1 MGFFV
6 ANEHQSLDEELR
18 SEHSPDPAASARSR
32 TPLKKSRLEF
42 FSATRFRAG
51 VFAAQPVEPHWEIE
65 PTPTKT
71 ASGLSSWLSRDPIGE
86 VGFRNGVARQYGWRN
101 TTMEKNRYI
110 YAANDGIDKLD
121 DKGLAVIVP
130 IVIETVVS
138 CASSTFLQY
147 AADAAAKALG
157 KIVLCEV
164 IKRNCVSGDIPKTE
178 SGAAHIPVDL
188 AVGAMPSNLFKDFGK
203 CIGSVGTAPPS
214 FTVTHANILSYRCLG
229 SKVLYILWGR
239 VHIQSADESIM
250 PSATTLQ
257 EVHRNWCGKSTNCQ
271 CCE

>member
-1 MGFFV
+1 LKSSVCCFRF
-6 ANEHQSLDEELR
+6 
-18 SEHSPDPAASARSR
+18 PAILF
-32 TPLKKSRLEF
+32 PSRLW
-42 FSATRFRAG
+42 SVAYQNPRLATCPNNGGNR
-51 VFAAQPVEPHWEIE
+51 
-65 PTPTKT
+65 
-71 ASGLSSWLSRDPIGE
+71 RDPIGE